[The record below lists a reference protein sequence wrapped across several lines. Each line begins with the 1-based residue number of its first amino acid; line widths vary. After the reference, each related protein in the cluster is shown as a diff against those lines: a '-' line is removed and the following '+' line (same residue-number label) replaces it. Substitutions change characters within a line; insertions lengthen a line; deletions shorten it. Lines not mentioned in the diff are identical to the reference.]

1 MSGFA
6 GTGQLLRLALRR
18 DRVVGTVWVLGLALF
33 AISQAAS
40 MLSLYPTQADL
51 DRLARTAEGIG
62 ANPAVVALQGP
73 AYDAGTYGGAT
84 AWQVVTPW
92 AFLIGL
98 MSILLV
104 TRHTRQE
111 EETGRA
117 ELVSAAAVGR
127 YAWLTSSLLY
137 VLAVNLAL
145 AAITAL
151 GFVALGL
158 PAAGSVAL
166 AADCALNGLV
176 FAGVAA
182 ICVQLTEYARP
193 ANGLAF
199 AVLAAITALAFIAV
213 GLPAAGSVAL
223 VLDCVLGGLVF
234 AGVAAITVQV
244 TEYARPANGMA
255 FAALGAAF
263 LLRAIG
269 DTSTE
274 LSWLSWLSP
283 IGWAERFQPFAG
295 ERWWVLLLPV
305 ALLAV
310 LLVGA
315 AALLVRRDL
324 GAGVLATR
332 LGPAVAPPWLRSPL
346 ALAWRLQRGALA
358 GWTVGAAVAGLSFGV
373 IAQDMVQF
381 AAEDPETAELLAS
394 LGGSGSIADIYLA
407 AILSWIGMLAAGYAV
422 QATLRLRS
430 EEAELRAEQVLATA
444 TPRTGWAGSHLLVA
458 AGGAAVVLAAGGLLA
473 GLAHGLRSGD
483 LAGELPR
490 VLGGAMVQLP
500 AVWVM
505 AAIGA
510 ALFGLAPRL
519 VVGATWAVLAVVL
532 SITMFGEPLQLSRWL
547 IDASPFAH
555 LPKLPAAELTLTPV
569 LWLLAVA
576 GLLAAAGLAGF
587 RRRDL
592 VSSA

>member
-1 MSGFA
+1 MSTRVAPGSGFA

-18 DRVVGTVWVLGLALF
+18 DRVVAGVWVLGLF
-33 AISQAAS
+33 AFAASQAAS
-40 MLSLYPTQADL
+40 IISLYPTQADL
-51 DRLARTAEGIG
+51 DRLARTAAGIG

-84 AWQVVTPW
+84 AWQVVTPGV
-92 AFLIGL
+92 FLIGL
-98 MSILLV
+98 MSMLLV

-117 ELVSAAAVGR
+117 ELVSAGVVGR
-127 YAWLTSSLLY
+127 YAWLTSSLLFVLVVNV
-137 VLAVNLAL
+137 VLAAV
-145 AAITAL
+145 T
-151 GFVALGL
+151 VAGYVAMGL
-158 PAAGSVAL
+158 PVAGSVAL
-166 AADCALNGLV
+166 AVGCGLN
-176 FAGVAA
+176 
-182 ICVQLTEYARP
+182 
-193 ANGLAF
+193 
-199 AVLAAITALAFIAV
+199 
-213 GLPAAGSVAL
+213 
-223 VLDCVLGGLVF
+223 GLVF

-295 ERWWVLLLPV
+295 ERWEVLLLPV
-305 ALLAV
+305 ALTGV
-310 LLVGA
+310 LLAAA

-332 LGPAVAPPWLRSPL
+332 LGPAAAPPWLGSPL

-358 GWTVGAAVAGLSFGV
+358 GWVIGAAVAGLSFGV

-381 AAEDPETAELLAS
+381 AAEDPETAELLAA

-422 QATLRLRS
+422 QATLRLRA

-444 TPRTGWAGSHLLVA
+444 TPRTGWAGSHLVVA
-458 AGGAAVVLAAGGLLA
+458 AAGSAVVLAVGGLLA

-483 LAGELPR
+483 LGGELPR
-490 VLGGAMVQLP
+490 VLGGALVQLP

-505 AAIGA
+505 AAVGA
-510 ALFGLAPRL
+510 ALFGLLPRL
-519 VVGATWAVLAVVL
+519 VVGATWAVLAGVL
-532 SITMFGEPLQLSRWL
+532 FVTMFGEPLQLSQL
-547 IDASPFAH
+547 VLDVSPFAH
-555 LPKLPAAELTLTPV
+555 LPRLPAAAFTAAPLV
-569 LWLLAVA
+569 WLLAVA
-576 GLLAAAGLAGF
+576 VLLAAAGLAGF

>member
-1 MSGFA
+1 MSTAGAQQAPVGTKVAPGSGFA

-84 AWQVVTPW
+84 AWQLVTPW

-137 VLAVNLAL
+137 VLAVNLTL

-199 AVLAAITALAFIAV
+199 AVL
-213 GLPAAGSVAL
+213 
-223 VLDCVLGGLVF
+223 
-234 AGVAAITVQV
+234 
-244 TEYARPANGMA
+244 
-255 FAALGAAF
+255 GAAF

-269 DTSTE
+269 DTATE
-274 LSWLSWLSP
+274 LSWLAWLSP

-295 ERWWVLLLPV
+295 DRWEVLLLPL
-305 ALLAV
+305 ALLGV
-310 LLVGA
+310 LLVAA

-332 LGPAVAPPWLRSPL
+332 LGPADAPPWLRSPL

-444 TPRTGWAGSHLLVA
+444 TSRTGWAGSHLLVA

-500 AVWVM
+500 AVLVM

-576 GLLAAAGLAGF
+576 GLLAAAGLAAF

-592 VSSA
+592 ASTA

>member
-1 MSGFA
+1 MSTRVAPGSGFA

-18 DRVVGTVWVLGLALF
+18 DRVVAGVWVLGLF
-33 AISQAAS
+33 AFAASQAAS
-40 MLSLYPTQADL
+40 IISLYPTQADL
-51 DRLARTAEGIG
+51 DRLARTAAGIG

-84 AWQVVTPW
+84 AWQVVTPGV
-92 AFLIGL
+92 FLIGL
-98 MSILLV
+98 MSMLLV

-117 ELVSAAAVGR
+117 ELVSAGVVGR
-127 YAWLTSSLLY
+127 YAWLTSSLLFVLVVNV
-137 VLAVNLAL
+137 VLAAV
-145 AAITAL
+145 T
-151 GFVALGL
+151 VAGYVAMGL
-158 PAAGSVAL
+158 PVAGSVAL
-166 AADCALNGLV
+166 AVGCGLN
-176 FAGVAA
+176 
-182 ICVQLTEYARP
+182 
-193 ANGLAF
+193 
-199 AVLAAITALAFIAV
+199 
-213 GLPAAGSVAL
+213 
-223 VLDCVLGGLVF
+223 GLVF

-295 ERWWVLLLPV
+295 ERWEVLLLPV
-305 ALLAV
+305 ALTGV
-310 LLVGA
+310 LLAAA

-332 LGPAVAPPWLRSPL
+332 LGPAAAPPWLGSPL

-358 GWTVGAAVAGLSFGV
+358 GWVIGAAVAGLSFGV

-381 AAEDPETAELLAS
+381 AAEDPETAELLAA

-422 QATLRLRS
+422 QATLRLRA

-444 TPRTGWAGSHLLVA
+444 TPRTGWAGSHLVVA
-458 AGGAAVVLAAGGLLA
+458 AVGSAVVLAVGGLLA

-483 LAGELPR
+483 LGGELPR
-490 VLGGAMVQLP
+490 VLGGALVQLP

-505 AAIGA
+505 AAVGA
-510 ALFGLAPRL
+510 ALFGLLPRL
-519 VVGATWAVLAVVL
+519 VVGATWAVLAGVL
-532 SITMFGEPLQLSRWL
+532 FVTMFGEPLQLSQL
-547 IDASPFAH
+547 VLDVSPFAH
-555 LPKLPAAELTLTPV
+555 LPRLPAAAFTAAPLA
-569 LWLLAVA
+569 WLLAVA
-576 GLLAAAGLAGF
+576 VLLAAAGLAGF